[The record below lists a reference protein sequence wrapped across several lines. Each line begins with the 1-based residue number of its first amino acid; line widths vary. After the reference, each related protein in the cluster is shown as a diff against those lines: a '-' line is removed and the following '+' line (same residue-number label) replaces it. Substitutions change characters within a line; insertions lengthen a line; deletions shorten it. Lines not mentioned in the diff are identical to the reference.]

1 MYGTLFKFWISARRG
16 GACAIVALMALAS
29 AGCHIAP
36 NKANETPLQIVPPQ
50 SNVPRE
56 LAKTTLPRYTIEPP
70 DILTIDA
77 IQLIPKAPYHLR
89 TLDVIM
95 VEVTEALPDSP
106 INGPY
111 TVEPGGGI
119 QLGVPYG
126 SVNVAGLTVDD
137 AAKAIHEQLTRVLK
151 EPEVTVRLGQVSAT
165 QQISGQHLVTP
176 DGTVTLGTYG
186 SVNVTGKT
194 LAEAKAAIEQHLS
207 AFLESPEVGVTVFA
221 YNSKVYYVVTQGAG
235 LGDGVARFPMTGN
248 ETVLDAISQIN
259 GLQSV
264 SSKRIWIARPTPG
277 CEDRVIPVD
286 WCAVTGRG
294 SSATNYQIMPGDRI
308 FVEEDKLV
316 ALDNGLGK
324 LISPFE
330 RIFGFTL
337 LGTNTVQRIKFFNQG
352 NQFNNNV
359 GP

>member
-1 MYGTLFKFWISARRG
+1 MLETAPTWRIRFLVS
-16 GACAIVALMALAS
+16 MALLATAS
-29 AGCHIAP
+29 VGCHLAP
-36 NKANETPLQIVPPQ
+36 NKVAETPLQIVPPQ
-50 SNVPRE
+50 SNMPRE

-77 IQLIPKAPYHLR
+77 IQLTPRSPYHLR

-111 TVEPGGGI
+111 TIEPGGSI
-119 QLGVPYG
+119 QLGAPYG
-126 SVNVAGLTVDD
+126 SVNVAGLTVDE
-137 AAKAIHEQLTRVLK
+137 AAKTIHEQLQRVLK

-194 LAEAKAAIEQHLS
+194 LVEAKTAIEQHLS
-207 AFLESPEVGVTVFA
+207 AYLEKPEVGVSVYA
-221 YNSKVYYVVTQGAG
+221 YNSKVYYVITQGAG
-235 LGDGVARFPMTGN
+235 LGDGVARFPMTVN

-277 CEDRVIPVD
+277 CAADRIMPVD

-294 SSATNYQIMPGDRI
+294 SAVTNYQIMPGDRI

-337 LGTNTVQRIKFFNQG
+337 LGTNTVQKIKFFNQPNGFGG
-352 NQFNNNV
+352 NIT
-359 GP
+359 P